1 MVRSEE
7 GATLVER
14 GTQQRIRSVE
24 LAKLLVDASQRLVQ
38 LGLHRRLPI
47 EALGVLY
54 APVDERH
61 DVQTVGGPDRLV
73 ATLEE
78 VQHEMLDALGT
89 TCLGD
94 RRVSRRQQPQRVEN
108 DQTDDDGE
116 VGNT

>member
-14 GTQQRIRSVE
+14 GTQQRIRPVE
-24 LAKLLVDASQRLVQ
+24 LAELLVDASQRLVQ

-47 EALGVLY
+47 EALCVLY

-61 DVQTVGGPDRLV
+61 DVQTVGGPDRFV

-78 VQHEMLDALGT
+78 GQREVLDALGP
-89 TCLGD
+89 TCLGGG
-94 RRVSRRQQPQRVEN
+94 RVPRRRQ
-108 DQTDDDGE
+108 
-116 VGNT
+116 

>member
-1 MVRSEE
+1 MVRAEQ
-7 GATLVER
+7 GAALVEG
-14 GTQQRIRSVE
+14 GTQQRIRPVE
-24 LAKLLVDASQRLVQ
+24 LAELLVDASQRLVQ

-61 DVQTVGGPDRLV
+61 DAQSVAGSDRLV

-78 VQHEMLDALGT
+78 VQHEVLDALGP

-94 RRVSRRQQPQRVEN
+94 GRVARR
-108 DQTDDDGE
+108 
-116 VGNT
+116 